1 LLIARFTVITSTFCS
16 TEGAEYTIVADM
28 PLCQGRPNGPCPDK
42 RNDSSCS
49 VKGTQG
55 DLMLC
60 PACDVFRFPP
70 VYHAASKSC
79 SVKNDLS
86 PVTAN
91 VINET
96 TAQLENK
103 SCKDASKPEL
113 EINEVLCFVRNK
125 YGNHPLPV
133 IKETLPDFFR
143 EDEILHAK
151 DALIHATNDMSVNIQ
166 SFCKKRIR
174 ENKVKASIDDIISIC
189 LAVDEGG
196 SIDQLPTYCTVN
208 TSRISVLPTSDMCQQ
223 IAKLQSQVAFAT

>member
-1 LLIARFTVITSTFCS
+1 
-16 TEGAEYTIVADM
+16 M
-28 PLCQGRPNGPCPDK
+28 
-42 RNDSSCS
+42 
-49 VKGTQG
+49 
-55 DLMLC
+55 
-60 PACDVFRFPP
+60 
-70 VYHAASKSC
+70 
-79 SVKNDLS
+79 KNDLS

-103 SCKDASKPEL
+103 SCKDASKPAPAKL
-113 EINEVLCFVRNK
+113 EINDVLCFVRNK

-133 IKETLPDFFR
+133 IKETLHDFFR